1 MIYLG
6 AELQKKLI
14 PLFHFALRPNG
25 FLFLGS
31 SEGINDYNDLF
42 STLDRKAKLYQRQAG
57 EAKRQNSFRGRVL
70 APLTTIDT
78 FMPKNSEKVAGP
90 VKRPLRELVEQTLL
104 HHLGVSAAL
113 VKANGDI
120 LYLHGRTGLYL
131 EPSSGEAGINNI
143 LKMARAG
150 LSMTLPYHCNGS
162 WRLGRSCT
170 PRECRSK
177 PTANLLKWSSVS
189 APSFLRR

>member
-1 MIYLG
+1 MTTTICSRRLT
-6 AELQKKLI
+6 EKPSSIRDKLV
-14 PLFHFALRPNG
+14 
-25 FLFLGS
+25 
-31 SEGINDYNDLF
+31 
-42 STLDRKAKLYQRQAG
+42 KL
-57 EAKRQNSFRGRVL
+57 SGRTHS
-70 APLTTIDT
+70 ADEFWHPLTTIDT
-78 FMPKNSEKVAGP
+78 FMPTISEKVAGP